1 MPVKVKICGLTNFKD
16 AQAAL
21 QSGADFLGFIFY
33 PKSSRYVAPEKVRE
47 ILLKLDRTKVKTIGV
62 FVNQELDRVHDTL
75 RFCGLDYAQLHGTE
89 PASMV
94 TQPQIDGRKNPLY
107 GCCYKAIKPR
117 NKEEALETAARYSR
131 SPAADSGNA
140 LPAFL
145 LDTYDPI
152 MPGGTGQTG
161 DKQIALELAG
171 RYPIL
176 LAGGLTV
183 QNLQPLL
190 REIKPWG
197 VDVASGTE
205 AAPGI
210 KNHELMKQFVQ
221 LTKETRL

>member
-1 MPVKVKICGLTNFKD
+1 MN
-16 AQAAL
+16 
-21 QSGADFLGFIFY
+21 
-33 PKSSRYVAPEKVRE
+33 
-47 ILLKLDRTKVKTIGV
+47 LDRTKIKTVGV
-62 FVNQELDRVHDTL
+62 FVNQELDMVHDTL
-75 RFCGLDYAQLHGTE
+75 RFCGLDYAQLHGVE

-94 TQPQIDGRKNPLY
+94 NQPQIDGQKNPLF
-107 GCCYKAIKPR
+107 GFCYKAIKPQ
-117 NKEEALETAARYSR
+117 NKNEALEMAARYRR
-131 SPAADSGNA
+131 SPAKNEENA

-152 MPGGTGQTG
+152 MPGGTGQIG

-176 LAGGLTV
+176 LAGGLTI

-210 KNHELMKQFVQ
+210 KDHKLMKQFVQ
-221 LTKETRL
+221 LTKEIR